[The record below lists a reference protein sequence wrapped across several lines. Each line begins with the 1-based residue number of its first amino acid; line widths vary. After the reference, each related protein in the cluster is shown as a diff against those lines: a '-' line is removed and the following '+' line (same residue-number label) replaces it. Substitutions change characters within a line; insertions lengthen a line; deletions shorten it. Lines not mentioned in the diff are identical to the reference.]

1 MKHMTV
7 LLLFLSVSITAYSE
21 TTANALPKPKIEKI
35 NDRVYALLGP
45 VALPNKQNRGYMV
58 NSTVII
64 GSKGVILIDTGF
76 SDEIGR
82 HIKKEISRITDKPV
96 THIIN
101 THFHGD
107 HILGNSEFKG
117 ATIIS
122 SENCKATMEKSG
134 YEWIGIL
141 ESITGLKFPNT
152 KPVVAN
158 KGYAE
163 QTRSDVSLEGINIQL
178 WVPKGSHT
186 PGDMM
191 VYLPEDRILIAGDI
205 LVNTMIPSFRDAHVA
220 TWITTLQEITK
231 LDPVTIVPGHGPL
244 MKTADVKKLHSL
256 ISTLYSGIET
266 GYKDGLMDSEIRKT
280 LDLTEW
286 KKLKHFDDL
295 MGTNINRA
303 YLEVEAANF

>member
-1 MKHMTV
+1 MKHLTV
-7 LLLFLSVSITAYSE
+7 LLLFLSFVITACSE
-21 TTANALPKPKIEKI
+21 KTGNALPEPEIVKI

-64 GSKGVILIDTGF
+64 GKEGVILIDTGF

-82 HIKKEISRITDKPV
+82 HIKNAIRGITNKPV
-96 THIIN
+96 THVIN

-107 HILGNSEFKG
+107 HILGNSEFEG
-117 ATIIS
+117 SAIIS
-122 SENCKATMEKSG
+122 SGNCKATMEKSG

-141 ESITGLKFPNT
+141 ESITNLKFPNT
-152 KPVVAN
+152 RPVVADT
-158 KGYAE
+158 GYAE
-163 QTRSDVSLEGINIQL
+163 ETRNDVSLEGINLQL

-205 LVNTMIPSFRDAHVA
+205 LVNTMITSFRDAHVA
-220 TWITTLQEITK
+220 TWITTLQEIKK

-244 MKTADVKKLHSL
+244 MKTADVEKLHSL
-256 ISTLYSGIET
+256 ISTLYAGIEA
-266 GYKDGLMDSEIRKT
+266 GYKDGLIDSEIRKT

-286 KKLKHFDDL
+286 RKLKHFDDL
-295 MGTNINRA
+295 MGTNINRT
-303 YLEVEAANF
+303 YLEVEEANF

>member
-1 MKHMTV
+1 VTV
-7 LLLFLSVSITAYSE
+7 LLLFLSFILTACSE
-21 TTANALPKPKIEKI
+21 ETGSALPKPKIERI

-64 GSKGVILIDTGF
+64 GDKGVILIDTGF

-82 HIKKEISRITDKPV
+82 HIKNEIRRITDKPV

-107 HILGNSEFKG
+107 HILGNSEFEG

-122 SENCKATMEKSG
+122 SENCKATMEQSG
-134 YEWIGIL
+134 FEWIGIL
-141 ESITGLKFPNT
+141 ESVTGLKFPNT
-152 KPVVAN
+152 RPVVAD

-163 QTRSDVSLEGINIQL
+163 ETRNDVSLAGIKLQL

-191 VYLPEDRILIAGDI
+191 VYLPQDRILISGDI
-205 LVNTMIPSFRDAHVA
+205 LVNIMIPSFRDAHVA
-220 TWITTLQEITK
+220 TWITTLQEITD
-231 LDPVTIVPGHGPL
+231 LDPATIVPGHGPL
-244 MKTADVKKLHSL
+244 MKTADVKKMQGL
-256 ISTLYSGIET
+256 ISSLYTGVEA

-295 MGTNINRA
+295 MGANINRT
-303 YLEVEAANF
+303 YLEVEEANF